1 MENKIGKGMAEEQL
15 LPLFEDQCLPFQ
27 IEGQDIKGRVVR
39 LGRSVNEILSKHNYP
54 EDVSKLMGETL
65 AFTAL
70 IGTLMK
76 YNGILTTQMKGDG
89 PFRVLV
95 SDFHK
100 AEDSAIGNIRGYA
113 AFEDGIDA
121 NDPME
126 ELFGQSGYLA
136 ITIDQGKF
144 MERYQGIVKL
154 EGDSINDAAEE
165 YFRSSEQLPTKVML
179 ACEKDTQGNWHA
191 AAIMIQHYAR
201 PARDEFERN
210 DMETKDHWNT
220 ASILLGSLKPSEL
233 LDKNLSLQDLLI
245 RLYHESGVRIFPPTE
260 VAAGCRCSEEKIR
273 AALASLDL
281 QELKDVADDG
291 TITVTC
297 DFCTKDHKF
306 ELSKLMH

>member
-1 MENKIGKGMAEEQL
+1 MNNENQFP
-15 LPLFEDQCLPFQ
+15 PLEDQCLPFQ

-39 LGRSVNEILSKHNYP
+39 LGRSVNDVLSKHNYP
-54 EDVSKLMGETL
+54 DEVSKMLGETL

-76 YNGILTTQMKGDG
+76 YDGILTTQMKGDG

-100 AEDSAIGNIRGYA
+100 ETENAIGNIRGYTS
-113 AFEDGIDA
+113 FDGDIDSS
-121 NDPME
+121 DSLE
-126 ELFGQSGYLA
+126 ELFGESGYLA

-154 EGDSINDAAEE
+154 EGDSITAAAEE

-179 ACEKDTQGNWHA
+179 SCQKNDAGEWQAG
-191 AAIMIQHYAR
+191 AIMIQHYAR
-201 PARDEFERN
+201 TAEDEHGRDEG
-210 DMETKDHWNT
+210 ETEDHWNT
-220 ASILLGSLKPSEL
+220 ASILLSSLKKEEL
-233 LDKNLSLQDLLI
+233 LDQNLSLQNLLI
-245 RLYHESGVRIFPPTE
+245 RLYHETGVRVFEHTD
-260 VAAGCRCSEEKIR
+260 VAAGCRCSEDKIR
-273 AALASLDL
+273 AALTSLDL
-281 QELKDVADDG
+281 QELQDVAEEG